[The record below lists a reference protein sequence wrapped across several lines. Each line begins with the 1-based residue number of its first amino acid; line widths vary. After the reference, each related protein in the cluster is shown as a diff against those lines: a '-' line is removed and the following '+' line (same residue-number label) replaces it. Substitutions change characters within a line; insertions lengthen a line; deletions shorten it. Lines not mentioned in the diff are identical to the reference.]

1 MTFLSKLAALA
12 ATGVSL
18 IALSTSANAAV
29 FGTFGSSAV
38 AAGNA
43 AIAQGN
49 TSSVLANLT
58 AASLS
63 GLDVLWVLN
72 GDNGANPAQ
81 VLANATAITNF
92 VNAGGVLLYHDRF
105 VAGNGRSAAA
115 ALPGGSAINF
125 VRATLAT
132 INVQTSVNPVISG
145 PGGTIGDATLDGGN
159 SSTHGFASLA
169 SLPTGATAVLNNG
182 TSGNIVD
189 FFYKQGAGSVYYS
202 SIPLDFYLA
211 GGGSALAGGNFRNI
225 YTPNVVAQAVSLAA
239 PVPEPATWA
248 LMLGGFGIL
257 GGALRRRRQSVTV
270 TYA

>member
-1 MTFLSKLAALA
+1 MKIFPKLVALA
-12 ATGVSL
+12 VTTVSA
-18 IALSTSANAAV
+18 IALSASASAAV
-29 FGTFGSSAV
+29 FGTFGNSAA

-58 AASLS
+58 AASLN

-72 GDNGANPAQ
+72 GDNGASPAE

-125 VRATLAT
+125 VRATLST
-132 INVQTSVNPVISG
+132 INVQTSVNPVITG
-145 PGGTIGDATLDGGN
+145 PGGTINDATLDGGN

-169 SLPTGATAVLNNG
+169 SLPAGATAVLNNG

-211 GGGSALAGGNFRNI
+211 GGGSNGASFRDI
-225 YTPNVVAQAVSLAA
+225 YTPNVVAQAVALAA

-257 GGALRRRRQSVTV
+257 GGALRRRRQTVTV